1 MKTFFYYIFIV
12 LIAIVIT
19 YVLQYIIWSNEVE
32 TATVTQSER
41 CLIAKVPAGQQF
53 TFSETAPGQYD
64 YDVYAT
70 SDGYEVWGKC
80 K

>member
-1 MKTFFYYIFIV
+1 MRTFFYYLLAVV
-12 LIAIVIT
+12 LAVIIT

-41 CLIAKVPAGQQF
+41 CLIAKVSAGQQF
-53 TFSETAPGQYD
+53 YFSETAPGQYD

-70 SDGYEVWGKC
+70 SDGYELWGKC